1 MEDEAGMQILW
12 RGPWRRMLS
21 KGKETAQC
29 TPQSVLKIVYN
40 ERLPVSMD
48 GRECKRKRYGEGT
61 DGAEELVDFD
71 FCCGAASSGSH
82 FHVCWRMEQSHQ
94 APCFLMVK

>member
-48 GRECKRKRYGEGT
+48 GRE
-61 DGAEELVDFD
+61 
-71 FCCGAASSGSH
+71 
-82 FHVCWRMEQSHQ
+82 
-94 APCFLMVK
+94 